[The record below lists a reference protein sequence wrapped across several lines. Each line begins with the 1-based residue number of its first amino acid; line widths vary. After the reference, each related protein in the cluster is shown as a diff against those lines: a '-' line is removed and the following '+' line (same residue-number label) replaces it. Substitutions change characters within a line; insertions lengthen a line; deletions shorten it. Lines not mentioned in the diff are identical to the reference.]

1 MFQMMKNPRLV
12 FALIAACGL
21 LLLGYAHFAQYVQGL
36 EPCPLCMFQ
45 RIAMFAV
52 TIWAGIAALHA
63 PRSWGW
69 RVYGVGGLVLSA
81 LGAGLSGWHVRQQ
94 LQPPDLLGS
103 CAPPLDV
110 LVQGVQFGSLKIGD
124 MLARVLEAKGDC
136 AKVDWTF
143 LGLSMPAWVFIW
155 FAIMGLAMSYSAF
168 ARWQHKAS

>member
-1 MFQMMKNPRLV
+1 MLRYLKSPRAV
-12 FALIAACGL
+12 FAAIAACGIA
-21 LLLGYAHFAQYVQGL
+21 LLGYAYYSQYVLGL

-52 TIWAGIAALHA
+52 VLWALIAAIHG
-63 PRSWGW
+63 PKGWGW
-69 RVYGVGGLVLSA
+69 KVYGGGA
-81 LGAGLSGWHVRQQ
+81 LALTATGAGLSGWHVRQQ
-94 LQPPDLLGS
+94 LQPPDLMGT

-110 LVQGVQFGSLKIGD
+110 LVQGVQLGSIKIGD

-155 FAIMGLAMSYSAF
+155 FAIMGTLMVYSAF
-168 ARWQHKAS
+168 ARVK